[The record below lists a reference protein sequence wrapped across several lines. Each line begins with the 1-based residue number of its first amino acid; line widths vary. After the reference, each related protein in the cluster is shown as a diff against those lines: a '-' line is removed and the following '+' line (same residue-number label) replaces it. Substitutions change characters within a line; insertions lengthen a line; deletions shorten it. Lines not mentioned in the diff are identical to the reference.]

1 MKGDVSWRDALLHSM
16 KIVHRDIKPANI
28 LYDRG
33 SGKYLLCDFGMSYA
47 LKATIFDKTFVF

>member
-1 MKGDVSWRDALLHSM
+1 M

-28 LYDRG
+28 LYDNR

-47 LKATIFDKTFVF
+47 LKTTIFDKTFVF